1 MDSQAAMVW
10 PRMKIRPTTRAVA
23 IVASLSAPVAARQGV
38 FLSLRASGWG
48 PPACSSITPPPQ
60 IMAFSLFI
68 VLVVNKILSRDVK
81 G

>member
-38 FLSLRASGWG
+38 FLSLHASGWG
-48 PPACSSITPPPQ
+48 PSACSSITPPPQ
-60 IMAFSLFI
+60 IKVFSLFI
-68 VLVVNKILSRDVK
+68 VLVVNKILRRDVK